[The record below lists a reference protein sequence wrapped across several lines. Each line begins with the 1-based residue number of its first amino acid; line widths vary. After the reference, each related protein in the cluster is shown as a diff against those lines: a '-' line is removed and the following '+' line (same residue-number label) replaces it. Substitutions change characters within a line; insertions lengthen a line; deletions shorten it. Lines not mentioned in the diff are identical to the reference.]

1 MLTTE
6 FLSGN
11 QFEEYGSWLK
21 AQDPETISEYFGCA
35 LGPQAIDCLVEKFSQ
50 NDQQNH
56 FLVAKIKHQWV
67 GTIHIATHEKAI
79 EFGVIVALLHRRQG
93 IANVMM
99 DQAITWA
106 RNRFYTDLYMH
117 CIERNSVIK
126 RLCHKHDLKVRNRMG
141 DSEANMILQPR
152 TPATFFK
159 EQMIVGQR
167 NWLAMFPLSQFGSS
181 SKGTQHG
188 LL

>member
-21 AQDPETISEYFGCA
+21 AQDPETINEYFGCA
-35 LGPQAIDCLVEKFSQ
+35 LGPEAIDNLVEKFSQ

-56 FLVAKIKHQWV
+56 FLIAKIKHQWV
-67 GTIHIATHEKAI
+67 GTIHIATHTKAV
-79 EFGVIVALLHRRQG
+79 EFGVIVAMLHRRQG
-93 IANVMM
+93 IANTMM

-117 CIERNSVIK
+117 CIERNSAIK
-126 RLCHKHDLKVRNRMG
+126 RLCQKHDLKVRNMMG
-141 DSEANMILQPR
+141 DSQADLILLPP
-152 TPATFFK
+152 TPFTYLK
-159 EQMIVGQR
+159 EQMTAQH
-167 NWLAMFPLSQFGSS
+167 NLLAKLFPHQYSYQ
-181 SKGTQHG
+181 
-188 LL
+188 